1 MRKFHLAS
9 LTLAMA
15 TLIMSASAAPA
26 LADET
31 SASGTPTVYDILAA
45 NPGGTIIDE
54 RTISWQNGT
63 IVLTLES
70 GRNARAVGSCATGS
84 FCAFNGANLSGSR
97 LAFSTCDSTFST
109 TQLLG
114 GVKSVANARSGGTVL
129 GQNSSSTNLMTVAA
143 NTWAN
148 APGAVVKLRC
158 VS

>member
-15 TLIMSASAAPA
+15 TLIMSTSAAPA
-26 LADET
+26 LADEM

-63 IVLTLES
+63 IVLTLEG
-70 GRNARAVGSCATGS
+70 GRSARAVGSCATGS
-84 FCAFNGANLSGSR
+84 FCAFNGANLGGSR
-97 LAFSTCDSTFST
+97 LAFSSCDATFST
-109 TQLLG
+109 AQLFG
-114 GVKSVANARSGGTVL
+114 GVKSVANARSGGNVK
-129 GQNSSSTNLMTVAA
+129 GQNSSSTTLMTVAA
-143 NTWAN
+143 NSSAN
-148 APGAVVKLRC
+148 APGGVVKLNC